1 MHRSEHKSEIFN
13 IDLQYDA
20 QICVSQ
26 KKMRRSENGQ
36 KSLHR
41 SVILPLIFD
50 VFIYK
55 KLNS

>member
-26 KKMRRSENGQ
+26 KKMRRYENGQ

-55 KLNS
+55 KK